1 MTRTRSPEPL
11 VTLAADTSALLIAT
25 VAVVGL
31 AGLTIAAHLHT
42 RWAGLRRLPLLGL
55 HLVISVITVLGAVA
69 PLGILVLAPAWG
81 SGFWGVAGGVLVGPV
96 VGYAVIRLDRAITGW
111 WGRGYGHAVRD
122 NRSVALRSGHARPAG
137 VAAGSTGGQ
146 ARRTGL
152 TEARNDFAPTS
163 ADLQVR
169 LPLLL
174 GVAAAEEVVHRGV
187 LLALAL
193 RIPSPVLAGFAV
205 LGVQLAFAL
214 SHVFFG
220 WGQVLSK
227 LPLAALCTVAVL
239 ATGTVVPAVIGHLI
253 FNAWVWRYHRATP
266 KVTNRRSASSAWGV
280 RR

>member
-1 MTRTRSPEPL
+1 MTLTRSPEPL

-55 HLVISVITVLGAVA
+55 HLVISMITVLGAVV

-81 SGFWGVAGGVLVGPV
+81 SGFWGVAGGVLLGPA

-193 RIPSPVLAGFAV
+193 RVPSPVLAGFAV
-205 LGVQLAFAL
+205 LGVQLVFAL

-239 ATGTVVPAVIGHLI
+239 VTGTVVPAVIGHLI
-253 FNAWVWRYHRATP
+253 FNAWVWRYHRAAP